1 MAATVDVAGQISGL
15 SRSEPAVAATGSGI
29 RTAVPTQHDRLI
41 QTAPGALTYPLTGGL
56 KLNCSH

>member
-1 MAATVDVAGQISGL
+1 MAATVDVAGQISSL

-41 QTAPGALTYPLTGGL
+41 QTAPGALTYPLTGG
-56 KLNCSH
+56 